1 MRAKFQCLSAVRVL
15 AATLTS
21 AVALAQDA
29 PPTQPSNQPSTQP
42 SNQPSTQPTTQPGAP
57 APSTTVAPAPA
68 PTPTPAQDSAAVD
81 RRERARATAEDA
93 LRKSVIA
100 QPMERARFIAFL
112 TAIDSALATDAKLS
126 EAHAAYLA
134 TIAKASENSTKQIV
148 RLLPAA
154 YTFDPAR
161 EAFFPRDTPELI
173 ALLALRDKSQRSALA
188 AEQTLLDAIE
198 SATAPDRKSR
208 YRAQL
213 VAWQL
218 ERLPREALLPSTRVT
233 LFELLPKLHLGTDT
247 LHLIDATLN
256 DYATTLATALAARAQ
271 LLRDNDTARAIIETN
286 AGIMWRFAPGD
297 AAATTEAQLAALDDK
312 DFASELAIRGMH
324 FTALSRIR
332 SRLQPQDGRRLVER
346 WQREL
351 HPELFE
357 DERLLARIV
366 EDTLALPA
374 FNSDQD
380 SALLDQLDTVYQRL
394 EPLSRAACEAA
405 DLVLPRLAN
414 HSKEAVIAEIDARI
428 GVIDCQRK
436 RRVSLKDAL
445 LRVRGMLGDA
455 DPAMSAR
462 ITDVVYTIDSLDRA
476 DSFER
481 NALAARKDSL
491 AADDAAIAPP
501 NSERGAK
508 NAPAA
513 STPTAPGG
521 APTPAAPAASP
532 GGNPTDSSTTTTDTT
547 ARTNRNGRGS
557 RRNGGN

>member
-1 MRAKFQCLSAVRVL
+1 
-15 AATLTS
+15 
-21 AVALAQDA
+21 
-29 PPTQPSNQPSTQP
+29 
-42 SNQPSTQPTTQPGAP
+42 
-57 APSTTVAPAPA
+57 
-68 PTPTPAQDSAAVD
+68 
-81 RRERARATAEDA
+81 
-93 LRKSVIA
+93 VIA
-100 QPMERARFIAFL
+100 QPMERARFVAFL
-112 TAIDSALATDAKLS
+112 TAIDSALATDAKLA
-126 EAHAAYLA
+126 EAHAAYLV
-134 TIAKASENSTKQIV
+134 TIAKTTENSTKQIV

-233 LFELLPKLHLGTDT
+233 LLELLPKLHLGTDT
-247 LHLIDATLN
+247 LHLIDATLT

-297 AAATTEAQLAALDDK
+297 AAADTEAQLAALDDK
-312 DFASELAIRGMH
+312 DFASELAIRGIH

-374 FNSDQD
+374 FNADQD

-405 DLVLPRLAN
+405 DLVLPRLAH
-414 HSKEAVIAEIDARI
+414 HSKDAVIAEIDARI

-455 DPAMSAR
+455 DAAMSAR
-462 ITDVVYTIDSLDRA
+462 ITDFVYTVDSLDRA
-476 DSFER
+476 DSFDR
-481 NALAARKDSL
+481 SALTVRKDSL
-491 AADDAAIAPP
+491 GADDAAIAPP

-508 NAPAA
+508 NAPAPP
-513 STPTAPGG
+513 TPSAPSATA
-521 APTPAAPAASP
+521 PAAPSASP
-532 GGNPTDSSTTTTDTT
+532 DGKPSDSSTTNTDTT